1 MSRQVNNPT
10 MWDKVRPVEWK
21 TDQNIASYMRGIELW
36 ARQVYD
42 NITGIKQQVSYPV
55 ALLPAASDYEAHTIY
70 VSNET
75 GGATLAFS
83 DGTNWRRVQDRVVV
97 S

>member
-10 MWDKVRPVEWK
+10 NWNKIRPQQWRE
-21 TDQNIASYMRGIELW
+21 DQSTANYLQGIELW
-36 ARQVYD
+36 ARQVYE
-42 NITGIKQQVSYPV
+42 NITGIKSQKSYTV
-55 ALLPAASDYEAHTIY
+55 ATLPDATEFEAHTVY
-70 VSNET
+70 VSDEA

-83 DGTNWRRVQDRVVV
+83 DGTDWRRVQDRAVV

>member
-10 MWDKVRPVEWK
+10 MWNKVRPQAWK
-21 TDQNIASYMRGIELW
+21 TDENIASYMRGIELW
-36 ARQVYD
+36 ARQVYE
-42 NITGIKQQVSYPV
+42 NITGIKQQVSYTV
-55 ALLPAASDYEAHTIY
+55 ATLPAASDYEAHTIY

>member
-10 MWDKVRPVEWK
+10 GWNKIRPNEWRVGGF
-21 TDQNIASYMRGIELW
+21 AMYFMGIE
-36 ARQVYD
+36 RFCQQVYE
-42 NITGIKQQVSYPV
+42 NLSGIKEQRSFTV
-55 ALLPAASDYEAHTIY
+55 ATLPAASDYEACTIY
-70 VSNET
+70 VSDET

-83 DGTNWRRVQDRVVV
+83 DGTNWRRVQDRAVV